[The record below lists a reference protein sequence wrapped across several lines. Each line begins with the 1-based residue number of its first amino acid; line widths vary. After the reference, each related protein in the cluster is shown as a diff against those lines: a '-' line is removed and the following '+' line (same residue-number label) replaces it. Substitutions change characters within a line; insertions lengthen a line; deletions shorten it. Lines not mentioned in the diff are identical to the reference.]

1 MFVKIAL
8 NKYCLE
14 ISQENTKKPNNP
26 QIKTHESI
34 SYPWKHRWF
43 TVFIVCVTV
52 KQKILDKMVLTKGL
66 SFILPQI
73 LPQKWSRILFK
84 PRSSFFPVVG
94 HHQVGSQR

>member
-34 SYPWKHRWF
+34 SYPWKHGNTSWPQALLEK
-43 TVFIVCVTV
+43 CVARVQSLTLLE
-52 KQKILDKMVLTKGL
+52 KQDFSNVL
-66 SFILPQI
+66 SEI
-73 LPQKWSRILFK
+73 
-84 PRSSFFPVVG
+84 
-94 HHQVGSQR
+94 